1 MNWGNKLV
9 LVFIAF
15 GGLMTY
21 MVSRC
26 ISTPVNLVSKE
37 YYKDELAY
45 QQVIDGT
52 NLTGT
57 LTSDISIS
65 VKHKYIQL
73 RFPGEMK
80 SRQLTGQIWFYC
92 PYSNLKDKKVS
103 IATDGEAEQ
112 RISRDSITDGHYLVK
127 INWHS
132 GNRHYYTEQKLSI
145 N

>member
-52 NLTGT
+52 NLART
-57 LTSDISIS
+57 LTSDISLA

-73 RFPGEMK
+73 QFPDEMK
-80 SRQLTGQIWFYC
+80 NREVTGEVWFYC
-92 PYSNLKDKKVS
+92 PYSNVKDKKIS
-103 IATDGEAEQ
+103 ISTNGEAEQ
-112 RISRDSITDGHYLVK
+112 RINRDSITDGHYIVK
-127 INWHS
+127 INWQS
-132 GNRHYYTEQKLSI
+132 GNRHYYSEQKLTI